1 VRERALGDYADGD
14 QSSIMALEDLE
25 NDQRQATY
33 TIILEAIVSVILS
46 GLLVATVLSQRA
58 CSV

>member
-1 VRERALGDYADGD
+1 
-14 QSSIMALEDLE
+14 MALEHLE

-33 TIILEAIVSVILS
+33 TMILTAIVSVVLS
-46 GLLVATVLSQRA
+46 GLLVATVLSTKA

>member
-1 VRERALGDYADGD
+1 
-14 QSSIMALEDLE
+14 MALEDLE

-33 TIILEAIVSVILS
+33 TIILAAIVSVILS